1 MKVRSV
7 YPIKKNVIVKGAGS
21 LDRIEATLNGQ
32 AYAPHRHDT
41 YAIGLTL
48 KGVQSF
54 DYCGEA
60 RHSLSGQMVIL
71 HPDELHDGR
80 AGTDEGFQY
89 KTVYI
94 EPVDIQKVLGGKPL
108 PFIEHGVSTDV
119 RLLRALSPLL
129 EDYDQAIEKF
139 QYQDALYD
147 LAIALDTVSGSNA
160 IPKTTNYT
168 AVKLAQE
175 CIEEDLEQDVS
186 LDLLEKVSG
195 YDRWQ
200 LSRDF
205 RSFLGTSP
213 YRYLTLR
220 RLDKARSMLLENAAI
235 ADVAAL
241 CGFADQSHMGR
252 QFKKTFGLSPKVWLR
267 TVSS

>member
-1 MKVRSV
+1 MRARNT
-7 YPIKKNVIVKGAGS
+7 IKPNETKILKAAGK
-21 LDRIEATLNGQ
+21 LDRIEATLKGQ

-41 YAIGLTL
+41 YAVGLTL
-48 KGVQSF
+48 RGVQSF
-54 DYCGEA
+54 DYCGET
-60 RHSLSGQMVIL
+60 RHSLSGQMVVL

-89 KTVYI
+89 RTVYI
-94 EPVDIQKVLGGKPL
+94 QPSDVQDVLGGKAL
-108 PFIEHGVSTDV
+108 PFIRDGISTDE
-119 RLLRALSPLL
+119 RLRKALLPLL
-129 EDYDQAIEKF
+129 EDYGQALSAF

-147 LAIALDTVSGSNA
+147 LAVTLDAISSRNSVSSSV
-160 IPKTTNYT
+160 NYG

-175 CIEEDLEQDVS
+175 CIDDNLNKNLS
-186 LDLLEKVSG
+186 LDLLEQTAG

-205 RSFLGTSP
+205 RAFLGTSP

-220 RLDKARSMLLENAAI
+220 RLDKARSMLLTGVAI
-235 ADVAAL
+235 VDVAAT

-252 QFKKTFGLSPKVWLR
+252 QFKKAFGLSPKSWLQAVNR
-267 TVSS
+267 